1 MVVEPAG
8 NGDRDLA
15 SFNLP
20 WLADPADPGN
30 SGALLV
36 GAGDSPTTGTDL
48 ARAAG
53 TNWGARVDV
62 QGYGSGVLTA
72 GYGEGIGTPEPKDR
86 AYTSCFDGTSSASAT
101 VAGAVA
107 ALQGLARATQGA
119 PLAPEAVRAALVA
132 TGVPQP
138 DPLETPIGPRP
149 QVSAAA
155 TLVGAA
161 APPPAGADAARRAAR
176 RRGAGGREV
185 PEDGAAAGPPGR
197 ARRERAPRPP
207 RGHPHASRCGVSL
220 PAPSSSPG
228 AGGCGWCGAAWS

>member
-1 MVVEPAG
+1 M
-8 NGDRDLA
+8 
-15 SFNLP
+15 
-20 WLADPADPGN
+20 
-30 SGALLV
+30 
-36 GAGDSPTTGTDL
+36 
-48 ARAAG
+48 
-53 TNWGARVDV
+53 DV

-132 TGVPQP
+132 TGVPQA

-155 TLVGAA
+155 ALVGAV
-161 APPPAGADAARRAAR
+161 APPPAGADAAAPPPPAAPPVAVRSPRAAAGRWRAPPRAAR
-176 RRGAGGREV
+176 
-185 PEDGAAAGPPGR
+185 AAASTG
-197 ARRERAPRPP
+197 ARAPSR
-207 RGHPHASRCGVSL
+207 SRCGGSR
-220 PAPSSSPG
+220 PAPSSSPRG
-228 AGGCGWCGAAWS
+228 RRVRVVRGRVVLTIIRPRRFVLVVSAPSTRRRAYAVAGFRVVVPARGPVRIARL